1 MTHLT
6 MLLCLLAT
14 QEVRTAPGLKDP
26 VEARKTPAFP
36 EGEGLAAKYPGDKGI
51 DKDPDVIFAEDFEGS
66 VDEICAK
73 WDQAAGKEIMT
84 KSDDVPPGSAGK
96 HSLLLTRVAGGTKG
110 YMDGGNLYRQLKP
123 GYDQL
128 YFRFYTKFNREHAPI
143 HHYGAGMIGY
153 NPPSRWPLGGA
164 GIRPKGD
171 NSFVTQVEP
180 GDFTSWYFYSYW
192 QEMGGS
198 PPKGQ
203 TWGNSFEREVPPRP
217 VAREEWICI
226 EVMVKMNDIGDS
238 NGEQCYWID
247 GKVSRKGDM
256 VTGYVGK
263 GFPSTGTWLFDT
275 FVPGSS
281 KEGIYW
287 DEAKGERSPVAGGK
301 PFPGINWRSSKDLN
315 INALWLYRYMSKPET
330 GTSKCW
336 WDNLVVA
343 KKYIGPISPAG
354 K

>member
-1 MTHLT
+1 
-6 MLLCLLAT
+6 
-14 QEVRTAPGLKDP
+14 
-26 VEARKTPAFP
+26 
-36 EGEGLAAKYPGDKGI
+36 
-51 DKDPDVIFAEDFEGS
+51 
-66 VDEICAK
+66 
-73 WDQAAGKEIMT
+73 MT

-96 HSLLLTRVAGGTKG
+96 SSLLLTRVAGGTKG
-110 YMDGGNLYRQLKP
+110 YMDGGNFYRLLKP

-128 YFRFYTKFNREHAPI
+128 YFRFYMKFNQEHAPI
-143 HHYGAGMIGY
+143 HHYGAGILGY

-164 GIRPKGD
+164 GIRPRGD

-180 GDFTSWYFYSYW
+180 GDFTTWNFYSYW

-203 TWGNSFEREVPPRP
+203 TWGNSFELDVPARP
-217 VAREEWICI
+217 VAREKWICL
-226 EVMVKMNDIGDS
+226 EVMVKMNDVGDS

-247 GKVSRKGDM
+247 GQLSRKDGQ
-256 VTGYVGK
+256 VTAYVGK
-263 GFPSTGTWLFDT
+263 GFPQSGTWTFDK
-275 FVPGSS
+275 FFPGVT
-281 KEGIYW
+281 KEGVVW
-287 DEAKGERSPVAGGK
+287 DYEKGKGVPMMGGK
-301 PFPGINWRSSKDLN
+301 PFPGIRWRSSNDLN

-343 KKYIGPISPAG
+343 KKYIGPLKAV